1 MTGIW
6 WLPKLQPT
14 DIVPGRETKIWKMPP
29 SKDRGK
35 LRSIT
40 YKGIADAMANQR

>member
-1 MTGIW
+1 
-6 WLPKLQPT
+6 
-14 DIVPGRETKIWKMPP
+14 MPP

-40 YKGIADAMANQR
+40 YKGIADAMANQRTNKILSEE